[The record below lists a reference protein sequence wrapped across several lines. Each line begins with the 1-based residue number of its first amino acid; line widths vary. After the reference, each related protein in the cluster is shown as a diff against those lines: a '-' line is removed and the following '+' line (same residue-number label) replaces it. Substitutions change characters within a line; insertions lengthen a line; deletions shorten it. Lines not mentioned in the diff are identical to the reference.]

1 MGYDAAMDVR
11 KATHAA
17 PDSGAPDLGAP
28 DLGDW
33 VEEPLTAAD
42 IAACEEAEA
51 AIERGEWVDG
61 EIVIAE
67 LRAMAARHRARAQQA
82 KAKAGA

>member
-1 MGYDAAMDVR
+1 MGYDAAMDAR
-11 KATHAA
+11 KATPAA
-17 PDSGAPDLGAP
+17 ATHSD
-28 DLGDW
+28 DW

-51 AIERGEWVDG
+51 EIERGEWVDG

-82 KAKAGA
+82 KVKAGA